1 MNGVRWRNKLLQMK
15 PKVSYRDALKGG
27 SEENRRALK
36 AASSGV
42 HPEDPALGSVLGE
55 PDAAYVIGKVRDGLP
70 ITEFHALQKMLGVT
84 EERLGGLLGMS
95 RATLHRRK
103 ADGVLDRAAS
113 DRLVRFARLLIRASE
128 ALGGELAARS
138 WLAAPALAFHGEC
151 PLDFADTE
159 IGAREVE
166 ALLGRIEHGV
176 FS

>member
-1 MNGVRWRNKLLQMK
+1 MFHVRRKTT
-15 PKVSYRDALKGG
+15 YRDALGKGRQKPPRAVEPEVG
-27 SEENRRALK
+27 VRSAEEGGVE
-36 AASSGV
+36 ASVASILRE
-42 HPEDPALGSVLGE
+42 PE
-55 PDAAYVIGKVRDGLP
+55 AAYVIHKVRDGLP
-70 ITEFHALQKMLGVT
+70 LAEFHALREVLGLT

-103 ADGVLDRAAS
+103 ADGSLDRAAS
-113 DRLVRFARLLIRASE
+113 DRLVRYARLLVRASE
-128 ALGGELAARS
+128 ALGGEESARS